1 MPDLNTVYAVYFLR
15 CELAKANMV
24 TEVIVLIK
32 VGRKEIMY
40 ESNISDARWIAYDL
54 PGNVGWILYFIGL
67 ILAFT
72 KKPAFMEESV
82 MFHLT
87 VVAVIPALLMLIGI
101 VELINERVH
110 KLDRVLPHVR
120 LFRGFG
126 ALTLGG
132 IAGTVTAAVMLVCAI
147 VTGTGE
153 LLYLCLMLAGGILCG
168 LFAWLLFRRY
178 KKK

>member
-40 ESNISDARWIAYDL
+40 EGNISDARWIAYDL

-72 KKPAFMEESV
+72 KKPAFMEE
-82 MFHLT
+82 
-87 VVAVIPALLMLIGI
+87 
-101 VELINERVH
+101 
-110 KLDRVLPHVR
+110 
-120 LFRGFG
+120 
-126 ALTLGG
+126 
-132 IAGTVTAAVMLVCAI
+132 
-147 VTGTGE
+147 
-153 LLYLCLMLAGGILCG
+153 
-168 LFAWLLFRRY
+168 
-178 KKK
+178 